1 MRKFSFEVLNEQEF
15 RAFAEASPQSN
26 FQQTVEMANLRRMHG
41 MDVDFVGMRED
52 GEIKA
57 GAVFATHHAPM
68 ATFCSVISGPLCDYD
83 DDELVAEFL
92 RALARVAKKKGAVH
106 LDIAPNQRYRVRD
119 DHGEA
124 LPESVGGAPD

>member
-57 GAVFATHHAPM
+57 GP
-68 ATFCSVISGPLCDYD
+68 CSPRIMRRWRRS
-83 DDELVAEFL
+83 A
-92 RALARVAKKKGAVH
+92 A
-106 LDIAPNQRYRVRD
+106 
-119 DHGEA
+119 
-124 LPESVGGAPD
+124 